1 MDRIHEIKSISDY
14 NSLFGLET
22 LHPLISVVNYLEGVR
37 PTHIKETKMKMGF
50 YYIGLKEGKVGSI
63 RYGRNYYDYQEGTL
77 VFFGPDQIFELSE
90 EAKNSPPSKGFALIF
105 HPDLLIGTQLHDKM
119 NKYHFF
125 SYEVNEA
132 LHLSDKEKKTILDC
146 FDNIKIELRNGIDK
160 HSGTLLVNH
169 IELLLNYCI
178 RFYERQFI
186 TRKSVNHDILS
197 KFEKLLN
204 DYFIGG
210 FAIQNGLPSVKYFAN
225 NLYLSPNYLGDLMKK
240 ETGKT
245 PLEQIQE
252 KLIDLSKHELYNPS
266 KNISE
271 IAFELGYKQSQ
282 HFSRFFKQQTGVS
295 PNEFRTIIMQNN

>member
-1 MDRIHEIKSISDY
+1 MI
-14 NSLFGLET
+14 
-22 LHPLISVVNYLEGVR
+22 
-37 PTHIKETKMKMGF
+37 
-50 YYIGLKEGKVGSI
+50 
-63 RYGRNYYDYQEGTL
+63 
-77 VFFGPDQIFELSE
+77 
-90 EAKNSPPSKGFALIF
+90 
-105 HPDLLIGTQLHDKM
+105 
-119 NKYHFF
+119 F

>member
-1 MDRIHEIKSISDY
+1 MSQIHEIKSISDY

-22 LHPLISVVNYLEGVR
+22 HHPLISVVNFKDGER
-37 PTHIKETKMKMGF
+37 PQHIKETKMKMGF

-77 VFFGPDQIFELSE
+77 VFFGPDQVFELSE
-90 EAKNSPPSKGFALIF
+90 EAKSAPPSKGFALIF

-119 NKYHFF
+119 KQYHYF

-146 FDNIKIELRNGIDK
+146 FENIKIELLNGIDK
-160 HSGTLLVNH
+160 HSATLLVNH

-186 TRKSVNHDILS
+186 TRKSVNHDVLTR
-197 KFEKLLN
+197 FEKLLN
-204 DYFIGG
+204 DYFNEDI
-210 FAIQNGLPSVKYFAN
+210 AIQHGLPSVKHFADQ
-225 NLYLSPNYLGDLMKK
+225 LHLSSNYLGDLMKK
-240 ETGKT
+240 ETGKS
-245 PLEQIQE
+245 PLEHIQE
-252 KLIDLSKHELYNPS
+252 KLMDLSKHELYNPA

-271 IAFELGYKQSQ
+271 IAFELGFKQSQ
-282 HFSRFFKQQTGVS
+282 HFSRFFKQQTGLS
-295 PNEFRTIIMQNN
+295 PNEFRAMIN

>member
-1 MDRIHEIKSISDY
+1 MSQIHEIKSISDY

-22 LHPLISVVNYLEGVR
+22 HHPLISVVNFKDGER
-37 PTHIKETKMKMGF
+37 PQHIKETKMKMGF

-77 VFFGPDQIFELSE
+77 VFFGPDQVFELSE
-90 EAKNSPPSKGFALIF
+90 EAKSAPPSKGFALIF

-119 NKYHFF
+119 KQYHYF

-146 FDNIKIELRNGIDK
+146 FENIKIELLNGIDK
-160 HSGTLLVNH
+160 HSATLLVNH

-186 TRKSVNHDILS
+186 TRKSVNHDVLTR
-197 KFEKLLN
+197 FEKLLN
-204 DYFIGG
+204 DYFNEDI
-210 FAIQNGLPSVKYFAN
+210 AIQHGLPSVKHFADQ
-225 NLYLSPNYLGDLMKK
+225 LHLSSNYLGDLMKK
-240 ETGKT
+240 ETGKS
-245 PLEQIQE
+245 PLEHIQE
-252 KLIDLSKHELYNPS
+252 KLMDLSKHELYNPA

-271 IAFELGYKQSQ
+271 IAFELGFKQSQ
-282 HFSRFFKQQTGVS
+282 HFSRFFKQQTGLS
-295 PNEFRTIIMQNN
+295 PSEFRAMIN